1 MEIKNKLREQRPNG
15 KKIRNQR
22 EKYYK
27 ISYNSSIKR
36 RQCAQ
41 KGSCDVIDEK
51 CKKTANLKWK

>member
-15 KKIRNQR
+15 EKIRNQH

-27 ISYNSSIKR
+27 ISYNSILKR

-41 KGSCDVIDEK
+41 NGSCDVIDEK
-51 CKKTANLKWK
+51 CKQTANFKWK